1 MKALDLPDHLKKY
14 IVDDENIEYTSV
26 EHATWRFILRL
37 LKNYLSKNAH
47 KSYLKGLEST
57 GITTEEIPR
66 IKDISEKLS
75 QFGWRAVPVSGFIP
89 PAVFMELQSLSLL
102 PIASDMRTLK
112 HLAYTPA
119 PDIIH
124 EAAGHAPLLVNPSF
138 SNYLKQ
144 YAEIASKAIMY
155 KTDLDI
161 YKAIRELSDIKEY
174 SESTPEDNE
183 RAEKNLDIAIK
194 NSQGVSEA
202 AILARMNWWTAEYGL
217 IGDMNNPKIYGAGL
231 LSSVGESRT
240 ALEDIT
246 KKIPFSKDCVNF
258 SYDITEPQPQLFVT
272 SSFDELTKVLHE
284 VAETMA
290 FKRGGEES
298 LEKAIIAKTINT
310 VQLNSNLQISGLLSY
325 IRKNDEGKAIYLHFE
340 GPCQLSYKGV
350 QLTHHGTN
358 RHSEGFGAPLGYL
371 EREEVCLSEMTL
383 SELESLNFIENHRID
398 LKYGSGIRICGTV
411 KSLDFIDN
419 KPLLATLKD
428 CKVTFADEVLFAPEW
443 GEYDL
448 VFGSSVPSVF
458 RGPADRNAYG
468 MIEEDFEAKRVPQK
482 HYTETENHLMNLYQD
497 VREQRRNHQ
506 YNIKKV
512 ESILN
517 DLKKNHANDWLLKL
531 EIYEFCLECDPQP
544 QWTSSLRSELLE
556 HNVDDPEVKRLIETG
571 LQLLEKHG

>member
-1 MKALDLPDHLKKY
+1 MKALDLPSHLKKY
-14 IVDDENIEYTSV
+14 IVDDKDIKYTSI

-37 LKNYLSKNAH
+37 LKSYLSKNAH
-47 KSYLKGLEST
+47 ESYLEGLENT
-57 GITTEEIPR
+57 GITTDEIPQ
-66 IKDISEKLS
+66 IKDISQKLS
-75 QFGWRAVPVSGFIP
+75 RFGWRAVPVSGFIP

-102 PIASDMRTLK
+102 PIASDMRTLE

-124 EAAGHAPLLVNPSF
+124 EAAGHAPLLINSSF

-174 SESTPEDNE
+174 PESTPEDNK
-183 RAEKNLDIAIK
+183 RAEQNLDRAIK

-217 IGDMNNPKIYGAGL
+217 IGDINSPKIYGAGL

-240 ALEDIT
+240 ALEDT
-246 KKIPFSKDCVNF
+246 TQKIPFSKSCVDF

-298 LEKAIIAKTINT
+298 LEKVVIAKTINT
-310 VQLNSNLQISGLLSY
+310 VELNSNLQISGLLSRV
-325 IRKNDEGKAIYLHFE
+325 RKSNEGKAIYLHFE

-350 QLTHHGTN
+350 QLTNHGTN
-358 RHSEGFGAPLGYL
+358 RHFEGFGAPLGYL
-371 EREEVCLSEMTL
+371 EGKKVCLSEMTL

-398 LKYGSGIRICGTV
+398 LKYASGVCICGTV

-428 CKVTFADEVLFAPEW
+428 CQVTLDDEVLFAPEW
-443 GEYDL
+443 GEYDF
-448 VFGSSVPSVF
+448 VFGSSVPGVF

-468 MIEEDFEAKRVPQK
+468 IIEEDFEAKRVPQK
-482 HYTETENHLMNLYQD
+482 HYTEAEKHLMSLYQD
-497 VREQRRNHQ
+497 IREQRKTHQ
-506 YNIKKV
+506 YDIKKM

-517 DLKKNHANDWLLKL
+517 ELKKNHTNDWLLKL
-531 EIYEFCLECDPQP
+531 EIYELCLQCDPQP
-544 QWTSSLRSELLE
+544 QWTSSLKGELLDY
-556 HNVDDPEVKRLIETG
+556 NVDDPEVKYLIQRG
-571 LQLLEKHG
+571 LQLVGEI